1 MNYKKQLLQLYI
13 LGTIQR
19 QKNNSKRA
27 APIQRIHSNSS
38 KKSYA
43 VSNYN
48 NDSEW
53 APSNTSSESSNKK
66 NKIDNKYSK
75 TKTKQS
81 EYN

>member
-1 MNYKKQLLQLYI
+1 MEQYKDKKA
-13 LGTIQR
+13 TQR
-19 QKNNSKRA
+19 ELRQYES
-27 APIQRIHSNSS
+27 IHSNSS

-53 APSNTSSESSNKK
+53 APSNTSGESSNKT